1 MHPYLLIVVGNS
13 DFGPLIMPDA
23 SELDLENFLPYLI
36 NRVGAAM
43 VVDFTTHALAA
54 EDLTIAMWRVLAALS
69 NGGAQ
74 RQVDLSG
81 MTSIEVSTLSRLV
94 ARLAR
99 RGLVTRERSAN
110 DNREVTVALSAQ
122 GLALVKRLVPIARAL
137 ERKAIADLSAKELD
151 AVKRH
156 LRSMHDNL
164 AGPPEKQR

>member
-1 MHPYLLIVVGNS
+1 MS
-13 DFGPLIMPDA
+13 D
-23 SELDLENFLPYLI
+23 STELNLEDFLPYLI

-43 VVDFTTHALAA
+43 VADFTSYALDD

-69 NGGAQ
+69 SGGAQ

-99 RGLVTRERSAN
+99 RGYVTRERSSG

-122 GLALVKRLVPIARAL
+122 GRALVKRLVPIARML
-137 ERKAIADLSAKELD
+137 ERRAIEGMPVKDIE

-156 LRSMHDNL
+156 LRTMHENL
-164 AGPPEKQR
+164 ADVAKAQR

>member
-1 MHPYLLIVVGNS
+1 MS
-13 DFGPLIMPDA
+13 DA

-43 VVDFTTHALAA
+43 VADFTAHALAN
-54 EDLTIAMWRVLAALS
+54 EDLTIVMWRALAALS
-69 NGGAQ
+69 DGGAR
-74 RQVDLSG
+74 RQVDLSM

-99 RGLVTRERSAN
+99 RGLVTRERSSN

-122 GLALVKRLVPIARAL
+122 GRALVKRLVPIARML
-137 ERKAIADLSAKELD
+137 ERKAIEDFSVKDIE

-156 LRSMHDNL
+156 LRAMHENL
-164 AGPPEKQR
+164 AGATKQTD